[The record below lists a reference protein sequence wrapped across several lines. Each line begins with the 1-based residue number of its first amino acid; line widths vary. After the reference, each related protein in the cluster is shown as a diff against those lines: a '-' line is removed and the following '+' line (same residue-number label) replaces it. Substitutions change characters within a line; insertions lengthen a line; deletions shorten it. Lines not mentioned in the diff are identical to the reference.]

1 MESGVV
7 TKKQKQDA
15 CNNTIQDCLFISHG
29 SVDQRG
35 QFFLIKFSNG
45 SFFMLSPGWDML
57 SGPLLES
64 DILKNKFVTKKAK
77 AEQGIA
83 FLNVTKIYNLI
94 SIAGKPVTYSLLA
107 CLVENNPEYTKEHF
121 VMWLVKGVPMFI
133 MQPFIEKFNILNFD
147 LNSILSAIDIN
158 DIYSELLCSKQH
170 VISVVY
176 SVLKQFG
183 KTQRMVLIKNKAWTT
198 VKHVLAWKGR
208 LAEVTHPVLSNISNM
223 ENNSVFQLLLA
234 RKQRNCLF
242 NLLPL
247 DILRYHLV
255 PLICWSLPISL
266 PLILL

>member
-7 TKKQKQDA
+7 TKKQKQDS
-15 CNNTIQDCLFISHG
+15 CNNMILDCLFMSYG

-35 QFFLIKFSNG
+35 QFFLIKFANG
-45 SFFMLSPGWDML
+45 SFYMLSPGWDML
-57 SGPLLES
+57 SGPITES
-64 DILKNKFVTKKAK
+64 GILKNQFVTKKAK

-83 FLNVTKIYNLI
+83 FLNVTKIDNLI
-94 SIAGKPVTYSLLA
+94 CIAGKPVTYSLLA
-107 CLVENNPEYTKEHF
+107 CLVESNPEYTKEHF

-133 MQPFIEKFNILNFD
+133 MQPFIEKFNILDFD
-147 LNSILSAIDIN
+147 LNNMLSTIDIN
-158 DIYSELLCSKQH
+158 DVYSGLSCSKQH

-183 KTQRMVLIKNKAWTT
+183 KTQRMVLIKNKAWST

-208 LAEVTHPVLSNISNM
+208 LAEVTNPVLLSISNM
-223 ENNSVFQLLLA
+223 ERNSIFQLLFG

-266 PLILL
+266 PLILV